1 MRFLSKISDKYR
13 RHLIMATMLVAI
25 LPSCIKEDLGQEGV
39 ENETIRF
46 EILDDNWNQMQS
58 KSLSSVHPLYD
69 SSITDTLFLQVS
81 TEDMATRQTKGS
93 PVTTEKF
100 HQTMGISAYRYK
112 GSWTEELTPDFIYN
126 EIVKEEDGWTTDHRW
141 PGSAYNIRFFA
152 YAPYGCEGLTLSGK
166 DHAGSPQLTYVVPSD
181 VQNQTDLVAAA
192 TGELAG
198 NSNADAGISFSHI
211 LTALRIVTAD
221 DILPGTISEITLK
234 NVYGAGTY
242 SYATGSWEP
251 SDNTDFTISREIIT
265 DGTADQALA
274 DGEYTFMMIP
284 QILPAEAELNITFKE
299 KATSTT
305 HNLTASI
312 AGIDFPT
319 GQTVTFRISTSSIS
333 IEPTLDVKI
342 PTITYAGGKATI
354 SVNSYTTVTS
364 SAGTTIIEHPWSAT
378 FVEQK
383 GNTYTPADCP
393 SWLQDFTYSGSG
405 DSEGDTFEINVQ
417 AQEGIVNNQH
427 TDYLRTVPE
436 IQGTYDLSTKGGTEA
451 RNTANCYIVNA
462 PGNYS
467 LPLVYGNAIKNGTA
481 NESSYRYDGGL
492 NSTLSIFQN
501 HLGAAITDPYI
512 YNNANCTPDNAIIIW
527 QDSPGILS
535 NVTLDSD
542 RKNILFRVNPE
553 TINQGNALIAVRN
566 SANEI
571 MWSWHIWVTDYIMGS
586 DNVSIPTST
595 GEVVE
600 FCTTAIGLSDKYT
613 IEYARRSAKLMVT
626 QTETGE
632 SIVVDIVQPAY
643 TKTIWWNAPY
653 YVPLRKDPFVPWCGD
668 TSRSTKANKT
678 YYNNDGTASTED
690 LGCEVWSD
698 DEYIRNSILKPD
710 TYTTSSTIYHNLWN
724 NSYDRTPAESSQM
737 NVTKTIYDPCPAG
750 YTMPISTLLIRL
762 MDAPGSWTNVDDTW
776 KIENPSGGEVLIYC
790 LKLRDNNSGKID
802 TAGKGKVYI
811 VSSEQKSQGH
821 SFFLSLTQKQ
831 KTAEYYSSSYAGV
844 IYPIK
849 EKE

>member
-1 MRFLSKISDKYR
+1 M
-13 RHLIMATMLVAI
+13 VAASGVI
-25 LPSCIKEDLGQEGV
+25 FNSCIKDELSSSED
-39 ENETIRF
+39 NERIRF
-46 EILDDNWNQMQS
+46 EISDEGWSQVGTGPAATRS
-58 KSLSSVHPLYD
+58 VRGCSLMD
-69 SSITDTLFLQVS
+69 SLFLKISSSAPQPAGTKGSLVS
-81 TEDMATRQTKGS
+81 TE
-93 PVTTEKF
+93 EF
-100 HQTMGISAYRYK
+100 HATMGISAYTYK
-112 GSWTEELTPDFIYN
+112 GAWSEDLVPDYIYN
-126 EIVKEEDGWTTDHRW
+126 EAIKKEDNWATSYRW
-141 PGSAYNIRFFA
+141 PGSSLNIQFFA
-152 YAPYGCEGLTLSGK
+152 YSPYGCEGLTVSGK
-166 DHAGSPQLTYVVPSD
+166 DYAGYPQLTYEVPD
-181 VQNQTDLVAAA
+181 KATDQTDLLVAR
-192 TGELAG
+192 TGELPGQGTSSVALE
-198 NSNADAGISFSHI
+198 FSHI
-211 LTALRIVTAD
+211 LTALRIVTAEG
-221 DILPGTISEITLK
+221 ILLGNVSRLSL
-234 NVYGAGTY
+234 NGVYGKGRY
-242 SYATGSWEP
+242 DYGSDSWEP
-251 SDNTDFTISREIIT
+251 LALKDFEQTLDIEV
-265 DGTADQALA
+265 DGTADQVLM
-274 DGEYTFMMIP
+274 DGEYTLLMIP
-284 QILPAEAELNITFKE
+284 QTLPDGATLDMEFTDQE
-299 KATSTT
+299 TSTT
-305 HNLTASI
+305 HRLTAPI
-312 AGIDFPT
+312 DGIEFNAGE
-319 GQTVTFRISTSSIS
+319 TVTFQISTSSIS

-492 NSTLSIFQN
+492 YSTLSICQN

-613 IEYARRSAKLMVT
+613 IGYARRSAKLMVT

-690 LGCEVWSD
+690 LTCEVWSD

-811 VSSEQKSQGH
+811 VSSEQESQGH

-831 KTAEYYSSSYAGV
+831 RTVSYYSSSYAGV